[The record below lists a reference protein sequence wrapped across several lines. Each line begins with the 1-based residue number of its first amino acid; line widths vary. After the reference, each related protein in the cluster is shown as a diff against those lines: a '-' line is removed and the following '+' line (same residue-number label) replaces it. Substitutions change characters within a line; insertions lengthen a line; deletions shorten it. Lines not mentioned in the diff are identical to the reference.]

1 MPAQKKPSSNV
12 VKKKPAGKTNAS
24 DGSDS
29 DSPRTAS
36 REESPTAESML
47 RERHPEV
54 ERSPG
59 KARALENLKDQGV
72 FTYLI
77 VLNVMPAKALQ
88 AHVVYVD
95 PLPAKASP
103 VKFVYVHDGL

>member
-1 MPAQKKPSSNV
+1 
-12 VKKKPAGKTNAS
+12 
-24 DGSDS
+24 
-29 DSPRTAS
+29 
-36 REESPTAESML
+36 
-47 RERHPEV
+47 
-54 ERSPG
+54 
-59 KARALENLKDQGV
+59 V

-77 VLNVMPAKALQ
+77 LLNAMPAKALQ